1 MGWGACL
8 ACGRNISAL
17 RGLSCATHRTY
28 GRRVLDLGAVMAVA
42 MVVLV
47 LAGVGLLTVMVAWL
61 TQD

>member
-1 MGWGACL
+1 
-8 ACGRNISAL
+8 
-17 RGLSCATHRTY
+17 
-28 GRRVLDLGAVMAVA
+28 VLDLGAVMAVA